1 VVVVDDF
8 LESTEVAVVDSF
20 SLYRIAVGHTPDA
33 AALGEA
39 ARAGRIRLVTPV
51 VAFAV
56 ACGMRTCWDES
67 CDESHKDGTGV
78 PVRRFLELG
87 GVETVDLTPADTVLA
102 GKLYA
107 GCLDRRVTGAEVLA
121 ACHSA
126 LIAKTWKAPL
136 VSAVRAAYCYSAL
149 DRAEMDFGIELI

>member
-1 VVVVDDF
+1 MVILDDF
-8 LESTEVAVVDSF
+8 LKTAEVAVVDSF
-20 SLYRIAVGHTPDA
+20 SLYRIAVGHTPDG

-39 ARAGRIRLVTPV
+39 ARAGRIRLVTPA

-56 ACGMRTCWDES
+56 ACSMRTCWDES
-67 CDESHKDGTGV
+67 CDESHKDGTGL
-78 PVRRFLELG
+78 PVRKFLELG
-87 GVETVDLTPADTVLA
+87 GVEMVDLTPAETVSA

-126 LIAKTWKAPL
+126 LLAKTWEVPL
-136 VSAVRAAYCYSAL
+136 ISAVRAAYCYSAL
-149 DRAEMDFGIELI
+149 DRTEMDFGIELI